1 MINAIYSNLI
11 SLLWAQAE
19 SRVPT
24 LWLCTWLCW
33 FFLYY
38 RFSFVF
44 ITDSRIFSV
53 GDTVW
58 VCRRGSLKSA
68 VTRPARRWIQG
79 VFEAIPNSA
88 CLLVLQHFCTK
99 DTKCAARLTYSQFS
113 AFWKCPH
120 RKTSTSHISNP
131 CNLILL
137 LHPKNGSRHGP
148 GTGEECFVK
157 TGSSFYWL
165 FIGARDG
172 ERTLRHLL
180 SKEAA
185 G

>member
-1 MINAIYSNLI
+1 MQYTPI
-11 SLLWAQAE
+11 SYRCYELKLRAE
-19 SRVPT
+19 CQRCDYAHDYVD
-24 LWLCTWLCW
+24 

-79 VFEAIPNSA
+79 VFEAIPNPA

-99 DTKCAARLTYSQFS
+99 DTKCAAHLTYSQFS

-131 CNLILL
+131 CNLIPL

-148 GTGEECFVK
+148 GTGQECFVK
-157 TGSSFYWL
+157 TERVFTDFL
-165 FIGARDG
+165 LELVTARG
-172 ERTLRHLL
+172 L
-180 SKEAA
+180 
-185 G
+185 

>member
-1 MINAIYSNLI
+1 MQYTPI
-11 SLLWAQAE
+11 SYRCYELKLRAE
-19 SRVPT
+19 CQRCDYAHDYVD
-24 LWLCTWLCW
+24 

-79 VFEAIPNSA
+79 VFEAIPNPA

-131 CNLILL
+131 CNLIPL

-148 GTGEECFVK
+148 GTGQECFVK
-157 TGSSFYWL
+157 TERVFTDFL
-165 FIGARDG
+165 LELVTARG
-172 ERTLRHLL
+172 L
-180 SKEAA
+180 
-185 G
+185 